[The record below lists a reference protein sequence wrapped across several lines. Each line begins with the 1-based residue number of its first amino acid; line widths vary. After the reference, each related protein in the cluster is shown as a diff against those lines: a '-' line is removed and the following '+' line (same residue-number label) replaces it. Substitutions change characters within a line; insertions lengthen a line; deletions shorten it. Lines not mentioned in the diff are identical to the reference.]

1 MFLFP
6 LGGLHFGRRVEFWL
20 RSENLDFKADI
31 HQRRLLEIPESFP
44 TICHKRCSP
53 TQTNPFLQKE
63 PLTVLLSDLN
73 EFSLQDFLFRWHYHK
88 KLAYTITCGQWR
100 LTGLSQTV
108 SDPPRTGKYCLDL
121 TLWSFSHLHLAAR
134 CSDSAGVPCPVFLG
148 TVGAAMVFVVGC
160 NGCQGG
166 SCSMGAPGKGYREFV
181 SLSWHPGTQ
190 DYSQTSPFLSSLF
203 FPLWCYFSTF
213 LSWIYHPLWQPG
225 KDAPQE
231 CSGLRG
237 LLFAS
242 FGSVHRK
249 VLSSLCYVTQN
260 SAGSQPLYHSV
271 STAKLLHT
279 EIQATLAILLEQVI
293 ILSAWPP
300 TST

>member
-1 MFLFP
+1 MLLFP
-6 LGGLHFGRRVEFWL
+6 LGGLHFGRRDEFWL
-20 RSENLDFKADI
+20 QSENLDFKADI
-31 HQRRLLEIPESFP
+31 HQRRVLEIPESFP

-108 SDPPRTGKYCLDL
+108 SDPPRTGKYCRDL

-134 CSDSAGVPCPVFLG
+134 CSGSAGVPCPVFLG

-181 SLSWHPGTQ
+181 SLSDIQ
-190 DYSQTSPFLSSLF
+190 
-203 FPLWCYFSTF
+203 
-213 LSWIYHPLWQPG
+213 
-225 KDAPQE
+225 
-231 CSGLRG
+231 
-237 LLFAS
+237 
-242 FGSVHRK
+242 VHRIIAK
-249 VLSSLCYVTQN
+249 HHLFYRAFSFPSDVTFQHSFHGYIIHYDSL
-260 SAGSQPLYHSV
+260 GRMHLRSV
-271 STAKLLHT
+271 QDSEGFSLHLLALSTAKCCPAYVMWLRIVLVHSHC
-279 EIQATLAILLEQVI
+279 I
-293 ILSAWPP
+293 ILYLLQNYYTQKFRPLYLYY
-300 TST
+300 